1 MQFLWKYIDDLIGKG
16 LDLKIII
23 ELLWYSMLTLIP
35 MALPLA
41 VLLASMM
48 LTGKLAEQSELIA
61 IHSIGVSFIHLIKP
75 LLYVSIFIGCISFIF
90 SNYTIPYANLK
101 TTNLMYDI
109 MHKKLN
115 INIKEK
121 VFFSDIEGY
130 SIRFEKKLQNNIMK
144 DIIIYDYKNKN
155 NITRIFTAK
164 TGVISTQHNKLII
177 QLNNGKSYNDV
188 SEGIDNYMV
197 QSIFTQYKLILDLS
211 EFEMARTSSERFNNR
226 SKTMNIKQ
234 LQVNLD
240 SLNNKKNN
248 LKKELLKQLEYINI
262 DNQSNN
268 RIKKKINYTKTYKN
282 KQTSISSKINKF
294 EVELHRK
301 FTLALACIIMFFIG
315 APIGSLIK
323 RGGLGLP
330 VIFSI
335 LLFLIYYVISIT
347 GEKMVKKGILNVEI
361 GMWASTYIILII
373 GLTLII
379 IVNNNYGSKLKS

>member
-16 LDLKIII
+16 LNVQIII

-61 IHSIGVSFIHLIKP
+61 IHSIGVSFIQFIKP
-75 LLYVSIFIGCISFIF
+75 LLYVSIFIGFISFMF

-130 SIRFEKKLQNNIMK
+130 SIRFEKKLQNNIME

-155 NITRIFTAK
+155 NITRIFTAN
-164 TGVISTQHNKLII
+164 TGIISTQHNKLII
-177 QLNNGKSYNDV
+177 HLNNGKSYSDV
-188 SEGIDNYMV
+188 SESIDKYIV
-197 QSIFTQYKLILDLS
+197 QSKFTQYELILDLS

-234 LQVNLD
+234 LKVNLD
-240 SLNNKKNN
+240 SLNNRKYD
-248 LKKELLKQLEYINI
+248 LKKGLLKQLEYINV
-262 DNQSNN
+262 DNQSNT
-268 RIKKKINYTKTYKN
+268 RINKKINHTKTYKN
-282 KQTSISSKINKF
+282 QQKSISSKINKF

-301 FTLALACIIMFFIG
+301 FTLALACIIMFIIG
-315 APIGSLIK
+315 APVGSVIK
-323 RGGLGLP
+323 KGGLGLP

-361 GMWASTYIILII
+361 GMWASTYIMLII
-373 GLTLII
+373 GLSLII
-379 IVNNNYGSKLKS
+379 IINNNYGSKLKS